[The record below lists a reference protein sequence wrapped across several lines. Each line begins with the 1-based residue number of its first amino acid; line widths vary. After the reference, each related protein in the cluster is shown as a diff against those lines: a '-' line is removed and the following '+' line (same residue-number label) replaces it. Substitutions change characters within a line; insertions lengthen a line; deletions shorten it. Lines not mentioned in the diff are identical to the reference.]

1 MSVSIF
7 LNNTKVQI
15 VIGKKGKKGI
25 FERAIKVDAPEGSII
40 NGIVM
45 DPERFSEFLNQV
57 WTANNLPKK
66 DVILVVNSNKIPGRM
81 VDMPIMSKQ
90 KSKEYM
96 RRELADMMREGEE
109 MLLAYNCVAANKS
122 KKMNKMYVE
131 LASREQIKDYI
142 DIFGAAGITLKAVQS
157 AEGSIIGLL
166 EEATAKQYKT
176 FVMQITDENI
186 VSNILWVD
194 GVFNYFNSVR
204 LFNEPG
210 TEGYYE
216 DCARSLSNLK
226 QFMAAN
232 KLESN
237 VERIVIAGTERT
249 DVSFY
254 GSMVEN
260 FGIEAPVEI
269 MNYGLGT
276 TPQMQFEAQK
286 AIFALGGLFDSGREE
301 NFLTNYSA
309 KEKKQTVNPEL
320 KKNIIKIAVVFA
332 VMAIGFLTALFL
344 KIKRQ
349 KKYDELKE
357 YNENPAIVSQ
367 AMLFDTF
374 SDKRDRLAAQS
385 NSIDNMLNTIE
396 TYPILNDQ
404 VISVLQDTAQ
414 GYAQIE
420 IGNFNA
426 DSGIVN
432 VSAKAKDVEKINE
445 YIKRLE
451 EKEIFNSVK
460 YSGYVMNQDGT
471 WTINVICTF
480 AEGVGRGDK

>member
-15 VIGKKGKKGI
+15 VTGRKGKKGV

-40 NGIVM
+40 NGIIM
-45 DPERFSEFLNQV
+45 EPERFADFLNHV

-66 DVILVVNSNKIPGRM
+66 DVILVVNSNKLPGR
-81 VDMPIMSKQ
+81 VIEIPAMSKQ

-96 RRELADMMREGEE
+96 KRELSDMMRDGEE
-109 MLLAYNCVAANKS
+109 MLIAYNELANDS
-122 KKMNKMYVE
+122 GKKMKKMYVE
-131 LASREQIKDYI
+131 LASREQIKDYM
-142 DIFGAAGITLKAVQS
+142 DIFGAAGITLKSIQS

-166 EEATAKQYKT
+166 EQATAKQYKT
-176 FVMQITDENI
+176 FVMQITNENI
-186 VSNILWVD
+186 VSNILWVN

-232 KLESN
+232 KIDAPIEK
-237 VERIVIAGTERT
+237 IVIAGTERT

-254 GSMVEN
+254 GSMVET
-260 FGIEAPVEI
+260 FGIGANVEI
-269 MNYGLGT
+269 MNYGLGDN
-276 TPQMQFEAQK
+276 PQTQFEAQK
-286 AIFALGGLFDSGREE
+286 VIFALGGLFDSGKDE

-309 KEKKQTVNPEL
+309 KEKKSTVNPEL
-320 KKNIIKIAVVFA
+320 KKNIITIAVVLA
-332 VMAIGFLTALFL
+332 VMLIGFLTALFL
-344 KIKRQ
+344 KIQRQ

-374 SDKRDRLAAQS
+374 SAKRDKLAAQS

-396 TYPILNDQ
+396 TYPVLSDE
-404 VISVLQDTAQ
+404 VINILQDTAK

-420 IGNFNA
+420 IGNFSA

-432 VSAKAKDVEKINE
+432 VTAKAKDVEKINE

-460 YSGYVMNQDGT
+460 YSGYTMNQDGT

>member
-7 LNNTKVQI
+7 LNNTTVQI
-15 VIGKKGKKGI
+15 VTGRKAKKGV
-25 FERAIKVDAPEGSII
+25 FENAFKVVAPEGSII
-40 NGIVM
+40 NGIIM
-45 DPERFSEFLNQV
+45 DPERFAAFLNEV
-57 WTANNLPKK
+57 WTAKNLPRK
-66 DVILVVNSNKIPGRM
+66 DVILVVNSNKIPGRT
-81 VDMPIMSKQ
+81 VEMPFMNRK
-90 KSKEYM
+90 KSVEYM
-96 RRELADMMREGEE
+96 KRELSDMMREGEE
-109 MLLAYNCVAANKS
+109 MILAYNALSSDNA
-122 KKMNKMYVE
+122 KKMKKFYVE
-131 LASREQIKDYI
+131 LASRDQLKDYI
-142 DIFGAAGITLKAVQS
+142 EIFGAAGITLKSVQS
-157 AEGSIIGLL
+157 AEGSLIGLL
-166 EEATAKQYKT
+166 EQATAKQYKT
-176 FVMQITDENI
+176 FVMQITDQNI
-186 VSNILWVD
+186 VSNVLWVD

-210 TEGYYE
+210 TEGYYD

-226 QFMAAN
+226 QFMQAN
-232 KLESN
+232 KIESKI
-237 VERIVIAGTERT
+237 ERVVIAGTERN

-254 GSMVEN
+254 SDMVAN
-260 FGIEAPVEI
+260 YGIEAPVEI
-269 MNYGLGT
+269 MNYGLGSN
-276 TPQMQFEAQK
+276 PQQQFEAQK
-286 AIFALGGLFDSGREE
+286 VIFALGGLFDTGREE

-309 KEKKQTVNPEL
+309 KEKKSSVNPEL
-320 KKNIIKIAVVFA
+320 KKNIITIAIVLA
-332 VMAIGFLTALFL
+332 VMLIGFATALFL
-344 KIKRQ
+344 KIQRQ

-357 YNENPAIVSQ
+357 YNENPAVVSQ

-374 SDKRDRLAAQS
+374 STKRDKLAAQS

-396 TYPILNDQ
+396 TYPVLNDE
-404 VISVLQDTAQ
+404 VINIIRETAQ
-414 GYAQIE
+414 GYAEIE

-460 YSGYVMNQDGT
+460 YSGYTMNQDNT

>member
-15 VIGKKGKKGI
+15 VTGKKGKKGI

-122 KKMNKMYVE
+122 KKMNKTYVE

-216 DCARSLSNLK
+216 DCARSL
-226 QFMAAN
+226 
-232 KLESN
+232 
-237 VERIVIAGTERT
+237 
-249 DVSFY
+249 